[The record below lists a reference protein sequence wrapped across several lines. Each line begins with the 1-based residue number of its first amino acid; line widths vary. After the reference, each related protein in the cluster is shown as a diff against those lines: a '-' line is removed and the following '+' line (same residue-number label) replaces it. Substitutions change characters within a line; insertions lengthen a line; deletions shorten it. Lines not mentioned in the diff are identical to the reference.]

1 MNERIKQLAKQA
13 NAEFVKDEELQIQPN
28 GTWKKIYVDNHRNLD
43 LEKFAE
49 LIVQECVI
57 VGNKAW
63 LADNST
69 VPTFPANQI
78 KEHFGVKE

>member
-13 NAEFVKDEELQIQPN
+13 NAEFFEDEELQIQPN

-49 LIVQECVI
+49 LIVKECANLV
-57 VGNKAW
+57 
-63 LADNST
+63 DNTDDSR
-69 VPTFPANQI
+69 PHATFGLKI
-78 KEHFGVKE
+78 KEHFGVK